1 MNITIIIADWG
12 KTVNGSQYTM
22 HFSPNSHE
30 RNIMFA
36 LDELADPASCSYKI
50 LLKEDLDETF
60 LDHEAPTDDD
70 KRWTFEARL
79 AEIYSFSTARERS
92 FKD

>member
-60 LDHEAPTDDD
+60 WIMKHQPTM
-70 KRWTFEARL
+70 TNVGRL
-79 AEIYSFSTARERS
+79 RHA
-92 FKD
+92 